1 MWSIFKSPAKTSVSI
16 SEDEAIA
23 LFKED
28 PSKYFMARGEPLRWE
43 VPNPHNQ
50 RPLFPDDMRVVVGER
65 TLGYVQRVK
74 CRGTTATIG
83 HIAVEKSLSGR
94 GKGLGIVIARAYA
107 AELRERYG
115 VNRIVFAEDHSNYH
129 KAGYSSFFARL
140 GASPLPVDPRVQLP
154 ERPDYEWLEQDWGV

>member
-1 MWSIFKSPAKTSVSI
+1 MWSIFKSHPKTPVSI

-28 PSKYFMARGEPLRWE
+28 PSKYFTARGEPLSWE
-43 VPNPHNQ
+43 VPDQHSQ

-74 CRGTTATIG
+74 CSGTTVTIG
-83 HIAVEKSLSGR
+83 QIAVEKSLSGR
-94 GKGLGIVIARAYA
+94 GKGLDIVIARAYA
-107 AELRERYG
+107 AELRRRYG

-129 KAGYSSFFARL
+129 EAGYPSFFTRL
-140 GASPLPVDPRVQLP
+140 GASPLPVDPRV
-154 ERPDYEWLEQDWGV
+154 